1 VSPQK
6 AVERLAAVGLDAHVT
21 VGRVFSSDR
30 GVRFEACVY
39 RRTEGRLGAPL
50 ATGSHPTS
58 RAKAVDAAVA
68 DMAWWQS

>member
-1 VSPQK
+1 MSPQK
-6 AVERLAAVGLDAHVT
+6 ATEKLAARGLDAHVT
-21 VGRVFSSDR
+21 VGQVFAPG